1 MKQDQETSS
10 THPSLRD
17 LDLPYPCKRQMVQ
30 SPWGLILGAAKPP
43 WSPSPSASQWASKH
57 SGSATA
63 RGLLCPSPE
72 MEVEDAQ
79 CFTAVPSPTPPLPGG
94 CLVLS
99 PPPRHHPSPP
109 LGGGGGGWGLLH
121 NVFVPLTI
129 SLCQLEQAAR
139 NFQLSGGVS
148 GALHS

>member
-94 CLVLS
+94 CLV
-99 PPPRHHPSPP
+99 PPSPP
-109 LGGGGGGWGLLH
+109 SPQPASRRGRRRMGVITQRFCSTD
-121 NVFVPLTI
+121 NFPLPVGTGC
-129 SLCQLEQAAR
+129 S
-139 NFQLSGGVS
+139 
-148 GALHS
+148 